1 MDVCSLKAWKM
12 FANLKNPA
20 RVRVTVHWFID
31 YGWLWVEAILQWSS
45 NNRSFISSQSLK
57 TLNLAA
63 TLRIYNWHGNGSKY
77 VKIGTAQNGAFDIKG
92 GRPVLLFQ
100 VDAKHLGTAP
110 GGFRGSFR
118 SGDTTARW
126 FLLVKR
132 WCWGM
137 KLQHLDMIW
146 HDLFLYQ

>member
-1 MDVCSLKAWKM
+1 MDVCSLKAWKT
-12 FANLKNPA
+12 FANIKNPA

-77 VKIGTAQNGAFDIKG
+77 VKIVTQNGAFDIKG
-92 GRPVLLFQ
+92 GRPALSGRRETLGYRSRRIPLLS
-100 VDAKHLGTAP
+100 A
-110 GGFRGSFR
+110 RGYVK
-118 SGDTTARW
+118 TRW

-132 WCWGM
+132 CCWGM

-146 HDLFLYQ
+146 RDLFLYQ